1 MMKKLFMFFGIA
13 GCPNND
19 DPPPQPNTANVIN
32 NPQVGG
38 DTSDEA
44 NVSAVPEPA
53 TLILRGSGLA
63 GLAGFGRKK
72 FKKLYGMSHTLPD
85 NGGRRSGIE
94 RREFSYYAHIPERRF
109 GKERRSGLDRRPKP
123 RTSKNK

>member
-1 MMKKLFMFFGIA
+1 MKKLFMFFGIS

-38 DTSDEA
+38 DTSDGA

-53 TLILRGSGLA
+53 TLILLGSGLA

-72 FKKLYGMSHTLPD
+72 FKK
-85 NGGRRSGIE
+85 
-94 RREFSYYAHIPERRF
+94 
-109 GKERRSGLDRRPKP
+109 
-123 RTSKNK
+123 